1 MRRQSLKHR
10 VIERFA
16 EGSDRRA
23 TDEVERMTDL
33 ENTPSQVQRFMK
45 MVAVR
50 KQQMLEKILF
60 NEP

>member
-1 MRRQSLKHR
+1 MRRQSLKHS
-10 VIERFA
+10 VIEKFTEESGRWA
-16 EGSDRRA
+16 A
-23 TDEVERMTDL
+23 DEVERITDC
-33 ENTPSQVQRFMK
+33 ETTSSQIQRFMK